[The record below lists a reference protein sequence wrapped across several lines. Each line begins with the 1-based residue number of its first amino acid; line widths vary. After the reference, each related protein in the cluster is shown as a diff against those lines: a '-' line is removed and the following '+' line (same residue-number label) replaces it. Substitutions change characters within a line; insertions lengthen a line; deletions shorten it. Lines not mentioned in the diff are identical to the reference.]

1 MFPLIPI
8 IILICI
14 GAVLVAFFLIEKV
27 KAYTVKAVMFKA
39 AASLCFVA
47 VAAVSLF
54 FKGHHALSIFVT
66 LGLFFGVL
74 GDIWLDF
81 KYVFKEHDKIFT
93 YAGFI
98 MFALG
103 HACYITGMFLEFF
116 NRQNPLYIILPLA
129 GGLLISVCNLFIAK
143 PMKLDYTGYKVIS
156 IIYGFFLFSMTLSAL
171 SLSIMMGFNS
181 VTLIMI
187 LVGGLL
193 FTISDLILSGTY
205 FGKGKERPVDII
217 TNSVTYYL
225 AQFVIAFAIFFLA

>member
-1 MFPLIPI
+1 MPLIPI
-8 IILICI
+8 TILICA
-14 GAVLVAFFLIEKV
+14 GAVLLFFFLREKV
-27 KAYTVKAVMFKA
+27 KAYSVKAVMFKA
-39 AASLCFVA
+39 TASICFVG

-54 FKGHHALSIFVT
+54 AKGYHALSIFVT

-81 KYVFKEHDKIFT
+81 KYVFKEHDRIFT

-103 HACYITGMFLEFF
+103 HACYISGMYLEFF
-116 NRQNPLYIILPLA
+116 NGQSPLYIVLPLV

-143 PMKLDYTGYKVIS
+143 PMKLDYSGYKVIS
-156 IIYGFFLFSMTLSAL
+156 IIYGFFLFSMTLSSL
-171 SLSIMMGFNS
+171 SLSIMMGFNN
-181 VTLIMI
+181 VTLIMMFA
-187 LVGGLL
+187 GGLL

-225 AQFVIAFAIFFLA
+225 AQFVIAFAIFFII

>member
-1 MFPLIPI
+1 MTLIPI
-8 IILICI
+8 IILICT
-14 GAVLVAFFLIEKV
+14 GAVLLFFFLKEKV
-27 KAYTVKAVMFKA
+27 KAYSVKAVMFKA
-39 AASLCFVA
+39 AASICFVG

-54 FKGHHALSIFVT
+54 AKGYHALSICVA

-98 MFALG
+98 SFALG
-103 HACYITGMFLEFF
+103 HACYISGMYLEFF
-116 NRQNPLYIILPLA
+116 NGQSPLYIVLPLV
-129 GGLLISVCNLFIAK
+129 GGLLISISNLFIAK
-143 PMKLDYTGYKVIS
+143 PMKLDYSGYKVIS
-156 IIYGFFLFSMTLSAL
+156 IIYGFFLFSMTLSSL
-171 SLSIMMGFNS
+171 SLSIMMGFNN
-181 VTLIMI
+181 VTLIMMFA
-187 LVGGLL
+187 GGLL

-225 AQFVIAFAIFFLA
+225 AQFVIALALFFI

>member
-1 MFPLIPI
+1 MLPLIPI
-8 IILICI
+8 VIFIAL
-14 GAVLVAFFLIEKV
+14 GAVLLTFFLIEKV
-27 KAYTVKAVMFKA
+27 KQYSVKAVMFKA
-39 AASLCFVA
+39 GASLCFVA

-54 FKGHHALSIFVT
+54 AKGYHALSIFVT

-98 MFALG
+98 SFALG
-103 HACYITGMFLEFF
+103 HACYIGGMYLEFF
-116 NRQNPLYIILPLA
+116 NGQSPLYIVLPLV
-129 GGLLISVCNLFIAK
+129 GGLLISISNLFIAK
-143 PMKLDYTGYKVIS
+143 PMKLDYSGYKVIS

-171 SLSIMMGFNS
+171 SLSIMMGFNN
-181 VTLIMI
+181 VTLIMMFA
-187 LVGGLL
+187 GGLL

-225 AQFVIAFAIFFLA
+225 AQFVIALAIFFII

>member
-1 MFPLIPI
+1 MPLIPI
-8 IILICI
+8 IILICV
-14 GAVLVAFFLIEKV
+14 GAVLLFFFLKEKV
-27 KAYTVKAVMFKA
+27 KAYSVKAVMFKA
-39 AASLCFVA
+39 AASICFVG

-54 FKGHHALSIFVT
+54 AKGYHALSICVA

-81 KYVFKEHDKIFT
+81 KYVFKEHNKIFT

-98 MFALG
+98 SFALG
-103 HACYITGMFLEFF
+103 HACYISGMYLEFF
-116 NRQNPLYIILPLA
+116 NGQSPLYIVLPLV
-129 GGLLISVCNLFIAK
+129 GGLLISISNLFIAK
-143 PMKLDYTGYKVIS
+143 PMKLDYSGYKVIS

-171 SLSIMMGFNS
+171 SLSIMMGFNN

-187 LVGGLL
+187 FVGGLL

-217 TNSVTYYL
+217 TNSVTYYA
-225 AQFVIAFAIFFLA
+225 AQFVIALALFFI

>member
-1 MFPLIPI
+1 MPLIPI
-8 IILICI
+8 IILICA
-14 GAVLVAFFLIEKV
+14 GVVLLFFFLKEKV
-27 KAYTVKAVMFKA
+27 KAYSVKAVTFKV
-39 AASLCFVA
+39 AASICFVG

-54 FKGHHALSIFVT
+54 AKGYHALSICVT

-103 HACYITGMFLEFF
+103 HACYISGMYLEFF
-116 NRQNPLYIILPLA
+116 NGQSPLYIVLPLV
-129 GGLLISVCNLFIAK
+129 GGLLISISNLFIAK
-143 PMKLDYTGYKVIS
+143 PMKLDYSGYKVIS
-156 IIYGFFLFSMTLSAL
+156 IIYGFFLFSMTLSSL
-171 SLSIMMGFNS
+171 SLSIMMGFNNA
-181 VTLIMI
+181 TLIMMFA
-187 LVGGLL
+187 GGLL

-225 AQFVIAFAIFFLA
+225 AQFVIALALFFI

>member
-1 MFPLIPI
+1 MIPLIPI
-8 IILICI
+8 IILMCA
-14 GAVLVAFFLIEKV
+14 GAVILFFFLKEKV
-27 KAYTVKAVMFKA
+27 KAYSVKAVMFKA
-39 AASLCFVA
+39 AASICFVG

-54 FKGHHALSIFVT
+54 AKGYHALSICVA

-98 MFALG
+98 S
-103 HACYITGMFLEFF
+103 
-116 NRQNPLYIILPLA
+116 LPLV

-143 PMKLDYTGYKVIS
+143 PMKLDYSGYKVIS

-171 SLSIMMGFNS
+171 SLSIMMGFNN

-187 LVGGLL
+187 FVGGLL

-217 TNSVTYYL
+217 TNSVTYYA
-225 AQFVIAFAIFFLA
+225 AQFVIALALFFI

>member
-1 MFPLIPI
+1 MMPLIPI
-8 IILICI
+8 IILICA
-14 GAVLVAFFLIEKV
+14 GAILLFFFLKEKV
-27 KAYTVKAVMFKA
+27 KAYSVKAVMFKA
-39 AASLCFVA
+39 AASICFVG

-54 FKGHHALSIFVT
+54 TKGYHTLSICVA

-98 MFALG
+98 SFALG
-103 HACYITGMFLEFF
+103 HACYISGMYLEFF
-116 NRQNPLYIILPLA
+116 NGQSPLYIVLPLV
-129 GGLLISVCNLFIAK
+129 GGLLISISNLFIAK
-143 PMKLDYTGYKVIS
+143 PMKLDYSGYKVIS

-171 SLSIMMGFNS
+171 SLSIMMGFNN

-187 LVGGLL
+187 FVGGLL

-217 TNSVTYYL
+217 TNTVTYYL
-225 AQFVIAFAIFFLA
+225 AQFVIALALFFI

>member
-1 MFPLIPI
+1 MPLIPI
-8 IILICI
+8 IILMCA
-14 GAVLVAFFLIEKV
+14 GAVLLFFFLKEKV
-27 KAYTVKAVMFKA
+27 KAYSVKAVMFKA
-39 AASLCFVA
+39 VASICFVG

-54 FKGHHALSIFVT
+54 TNKGYHALSICVA

-103 HACYITGMFLEFF
+103 HACYISGMYLEFF
-116 NRQNPLYIILPLA
+116 NGQSPLYIVLPLV
-129 GGLLISVCNLFIAK
+129 GGLLISISNLFIAK
-143 PMKLDYTGYKVIS
+143 PMKLDYSGYKVIS
-156 IIYGFFLFSMTLSAL
+156 IIYGFFLFSMTLSSL
-171 SLSIMMGFNS
+171 SLSIMMGFNN
-181 VTLIMI
+181 VTLIMM
-187 LVGGLL
+187 LAGGLL

-225 AQFVIAFAIFFLA
+225 AQFVIALALFFI

>member
-1 MFPLIPI
+1 MPLISI
-8 IILICI
+8 IILICA
-14 GAVLVAFFLIEKV
+14 GAVLLFFFLKEKV
-27 KAYTVKAVMFKA
+27 KAYSVKAVMFKA
-39 AASLCFVA
+39 AASICFVA

-54 FKGHHALSIFVT
+54 AKGHNALSIFVT

-103 HACYITGMFLEFF
+103 HACYITGMYLEFF
-116 NRQNPLYIILPLA
+116 NGQSPLYIILPLI

-143 PMKLDYTGYKVIS
+143 PMKLDYSGYKVIS
-156 IIYGFFLFSMTLSAL
+156 IIYGFFLFSMTLSSL
-171 SLSIMMGFNS
+171 SLSIMMGFNN
-181 VTLIMI
+181 VALIMI
-187 LVGGLL
+187 FAGGLL

-225 AQFVIAFAIFFLA
+225 AQFVIAFAIFFIA

>member
-1 MFPLIPI
+1 MPLIPI
-8 IILICI
+8 IILICA
-14 GAVLVAFFLIEKV
+14 GAVLLFFFLKEKV
-27 KAYTVKAVMFKA
+27 KAYSVKAVMFKA
-39 AASLCFVA
+39 AASICFVA

-54 FKGHHALSIFVT
+54 AKGHHALSIFVT

-103 HACYITGMFLEFF
+103 HACYISGMFLEFF
-116 NRQNPLYIILPLA
+116 NNQNPLYIILPLI

-143 PMKLDYTGYKVIS
+143 PMKLDYSGYKVIS
-156 IIYGFFLFSMTLSAL
+156 IIYGFFLFSMTLTAL
-171 SLSIMMGFNS
+171 SLSIMMGFNNA
-181 VTLIMI
+181 TLIMI
-187 LVGGLL
+187 LAGGLL

-225 AQFVIAFAIFFLA
+225 AQFVIAFAIFFIA

>member
-1 MFPLIPI
+1 MPLISI
-8 IILICI
+8 IILICA
-14 GAVLVAFFLIEKV
+14 GAVLLFFFLKEKV
-27 KAYTVKAVMFKA
+27 KAYSVKAVMFKA
-39 AASLCFVA
+39 AASICFVA

-54 FKGHHALSIFVT
+54 AKGHHALSIFVT

-103 HACYITGMFLEFF
+103 HACYITGMYLEFF
-116 NRQNPLYIILPLA
+116 NGQSPLYIILPLI

-143 PMKLDYTGYKVIS
+143 PMKLDYSGYKVIS
-156 IIYGFFLFSMTLSAL
+156 IIYGFFLFSMTLSSL
-171 SLSIMMGFNS
+171 SLSIMMGFNN
-181 VTLIMI
+181 VALIMI
-187 LVGGLL
+187 FAGGLL

-225 AQFVIAFAIFFLA
+225 AQFVIAFAIFFIA